1 MVVIR
6 RSDLSCGYCLE
17 YDKFSDPVLAEVLE
31 KRLLKLKEH
40 GTFAISLTAGD
51 APYS

>member
-17 YDKFSDPVLAEVLE
+17 YDKFGDPVLAEVLE
-31 KRLLKLKEH
+31 KRLLKLKEL
-40 GTFAISLTAGD
+40 GKFGVSLTDGD